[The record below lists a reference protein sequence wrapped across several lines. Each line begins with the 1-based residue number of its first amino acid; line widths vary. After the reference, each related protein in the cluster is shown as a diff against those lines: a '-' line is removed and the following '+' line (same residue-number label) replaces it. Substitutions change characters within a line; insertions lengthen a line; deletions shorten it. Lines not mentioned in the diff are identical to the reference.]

1 MAKAITTIYKAS
13 HQHRERIFAVLVVSI
28 LLTACAYVFLLQ
40 KAIINV
46 VQREKISK
54 TAAEISMSVNELE
67 AKYFTLKNTVTLE
80 LAHSKGLKDAEVTA
94 YISKKSV
101 TALAK

>member
-1 MAKAITTIYKAS
+1 MAKAITTIYKVS
-13 HQHRERIFAVLVVSI
+13 HQHRERIFAVLIVSI
-28 LLTACAYVFLLQ
+28 LLTGCAYVFLLQ

-94 YISKKSV
+94 YISKNSV